1 MPRKNYGRMYWRPE
15 IFLMKGHWKGECG
28 TKKISRSPYNAQK
41 ELRTHVLAA
50 GNLSNEG
57 ALEGRMRN

>member
-28 TKKISRSPYNAQK
+28 TKKNQQEPVQCPERITDACI
-41 ELRTHVLAA
+41 
-50 GNLSNEG
+50 G
-57 ALEGRMRN
+57 GRKSF

>member
-28 TKKISRSPYNAQK
+28 TKKNQQEPSQ
-41 ELRTHVLAA
+41 RTERVT
-50 GNLSNEG
+50 GTVICDRKSF
-57 ALEGRMRN
+57 

>member
-28 TKKISRSPYNAQK
+28 TKKISRSPYNA
-41 ELRTHVLAA
+41 E
-50 GNLSNEG
+50 
-57 ALEGRMRN
+57 